1 VELWELQFNINQ
13 MKKYFLAKFYRY
25 IPTIEGMKVLGGID
39 NFNTVEITS
48 DSALAQLTA
57 HPDEIPFIELTE
69 LEVFQ
74 GVKFYGET
82 RGYRK
87 AYSDVEGLEPDA
99 DELEKGSRK
108 TKVYITPEI
117 EAATISLMKKAFNF
131 HIDDEMACRECNELD
146 FEGKQRPAHS
156 EQRHIELKA
165 IVDGLTTIED
175 IVEKRETILGIEMCK
190 DLAKKKGLWDEERN
204 TRINKVI
211 FGLQF

>member
-1 VELWELQFNINQ
+1 

-87 AYSDVEGLEPDA
+87 AYSDVESLEPDA

-108 TKVYITPEI
+108 TKVYLTPEL
-117 EAATISLMKKAFNF
+117 EAVTISLMKKAFNF
-131 HIDDEMACRECNELD
+131 HIDDEMACREYGEPDYN
-146 FEGKQRPAHS
+146 GNPRPPHS
-156 EQRHIELKA
+156 EERHTELKA
-165 IVDGLTTIED
+165 AVDALTTIDE
-175 IVEKRETILGIEMCK
+175 IVEARETILGIEMCK
-190 DLAKKKGLWDEERN
+190 DLAQRKGLWDDTRN
-204 TRINKVI
+204 SRINKVV
-211 FGLQF
+211 FGVQF